1 MTTELK
7 NLRLQAKLSQ
17 QELALASGLSE
28 KAVSMIE
35 NQKVS
40 PTLSHWY
47 KLQRICLNG
56 VKAEEFNEYRF
67 TGDALYRLRTDAG
80 MSQKGL
86 EKALLL
92 PATIVS
98 AWETGKKM
106 PSLKALQKICVF
118 FAVRPDYFFIKVE
131 REESAL

>member
-7 NLRLQAKLSQ
+7 TLRLQAKLSQ

-67 TGDALYRLRTDAG
+67 NGDALYRLRTDAG
-80 MSQKGL
+80 MSQKGDL
-86 EKALLL
+86 
-92 PATIVS
+92 
-98 AWETGKKM
+98 KKLSCS
-106 PSLKALQKICVF
+106 P
-118 FAVRPDYFFIKVE
+118 PP
-131 REESAL
+131 

>member
-1 MTTELK
+1 MDAGIK
-7 NLRLQAKLSQ
+7 ALRLQANISQ

-28 KAVSMIE
+28 KAVRMIE

-67 TGDALYRLRTDAG
+67 DGDALYRLRSEAD
-80 MSQKGL
+80 MSQKEL
-86 EKALLL
+86 EKTLLL

-98 AWETGKKM
+98 AWETGKKI
-106 PSLKALQKICVF
+106 PSLKALEKICVF
-118 FAVRPDYFFIKVE
+118 FAVRPDYFFIKIE
-131 REESAL
+131 REV